1 MIRFLLY
8 FEQAGPNMKSFKPL
22 VLLALLL
29 TILSISAFAQKTKPA
44 PKKPAAQPVTAASA
58 VELREGADKVAI
70 QIKNVTKFLYS
81 LGGIALRIE
90 DMDKEA
96 RTKNVDKTLLDAN
109 AANKAKVMQAIRNLR
124 AGIATLEVDFR
135 TKSSLKKFLPQV
147 DGITQMSAECEDL
160 AAAGRFSESGRPLLA
175 LVEKLSDVLALMP

>member
-1 MIRFLLY
+1 
-8 FEQAGPNMKSFKPL
+8 MKKLNSLIFIGF
-22 VLLALLL
+22 
-29 TILSISAFAQKTKPA
+29 ILSILTLSTAAQRTKA
-44 PKKPAAQPVTAASA
+44 AKKPAAQQAPAATV
-58 VELREGADKVAI
+58 VEIREGADKVAV

-90 DMDKEA
+90 DMDQDAK
-96 RTKNVDKTLLDAN
+96 TKTVNRSLLDAN

-135 TKSSLKKFLPQV
+135 TKASLKKFLPQV

-160 AAAGRFSESGRPLLA
+160 AGCRTILRIRPAPAFAGRK
-175 LVEKLSDVLALMP
+175 VV

>member
-1 MIRFLLY
+1 MKTRKTLLILTFLL
-8 FEQAGPNMKSFKPL
+8 
-22 VLLALLL
+22 
-29 TILSISAFAQKTKPA
+29 SIFVVTTAAQKPKPTT
-44 PKKPAAQPVTAASA
+44 KKPAAQPATTVSA
-58 VELREGADKVAI
+58 VELREGADKVSI

-96 RTKNVDKTLLDAN
+96 RAKTVDKGLLDVN
-109 AANKAKVMQAIRNLR
+109 TANKAKVMQAIRNLR
-124 AGIATLEVDFR
+124 AGIATLEVEFR
-135 TKSSLKKFLPQV
+135 TKASLKKFLPQV